1 MRAAIR
7 SAAIAVALG
16 GVVLGSAAPASADTV
31 DDGTPGLLTIDA
43 QPRELQLELD
53 PGMQGDWLLTPR
65 LDAESSAA
73 ITLQITSEGV
83 LAENPAGLRVS
94 VEECP
99 GAWAPAPGGQAT
111 CAAPASVLLPPTA
124 FADIPP
130 AESFPLGTLTAG
142 GERYLR
148 VIVALPDPAPGELQG
163 GHAEFALGFS
173 AAGELVVVDPVPVT
187 PSVPSGGTPSV
198 AQTGVVLGV
207 PLALAALLG
216 AAGAALRVL
225 DRRRVVAR

>member
-1 MRAAIR
+1 M
-7 SAAIAVALG
+7 VLG
-16 GVVLGSAAPASADTV
+16 GVVLSSAVPASADTV
-31 DDGTPGLLTIDA
+31 DDGAPGLLTIDA

-65 LDAESSAA
+65 LDAESSGALA
-73 ITLQITSEGV
+73 LEITSGGV
-83 LAENPAGLRVS
+83 LAESPAGLRVS

-99 GAWAPAPGGQAT
+99 AAWTPVPGGHAT

-130 AESFPLGTLTAG
+130 AESFSLGTLTAG
-142 GERYLR
+142 GERFLR
-148 VIVALPDPAPGELQG
+148 VIVALPDPAPAELQG

-173 AAGELVVVDPVPVT
+173 AAGELVVIDPVPVT
-187 PSVPSGGTPSV
+187 PSVPSRGTPSV
-198 AQTGVVLGV
+198 AQTGVALGV

-216 AAGAALRVL
+216 AAGSALRVL
-225 DRRRVVAR
+225 DRRRAVAR